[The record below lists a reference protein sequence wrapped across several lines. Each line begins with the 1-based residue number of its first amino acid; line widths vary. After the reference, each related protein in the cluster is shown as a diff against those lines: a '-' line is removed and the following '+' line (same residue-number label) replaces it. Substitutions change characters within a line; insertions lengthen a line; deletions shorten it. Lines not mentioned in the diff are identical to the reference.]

1 VTGPA
6 VCVLGLGL
14 IGGSLLRAA
23 EATGRRAFG
32 AAKSTLDAEQARAD
46 GFDVLP
52 TVEEAL
58 ARAAELDALVVV
70 AVPLPAVDEVLRA
83 VNRVAPRCRLTDV
96 VGVKAPMLDAVV
108 RLAPNAR
115 YAGGHPMAGLAA
127 SGWAVGDGRLFERAA
142 WMLSVDD
149 GVDLEVWAD
158 VARLALDVGAF
169 VVPATTDD
177 HDAAVARIS
186 HLPHLLAATLAAVGA
201 DGGPLTLALAAG
213 SFRDGTRVAGS
224 RSELVTAMCEGNQ
237 VALLA
242 VLDEALGRLGAARGS
257 LASTGSLGVTIRAG
271 HEGRRVLEEFEPPEL
286 IADLTDP
293 DILATLREL
302 GRRGGRVTGLVDAR
316 STSGPA

>member
-1 VTGPA
+1 VTAPA

-23 EATGRRAFG
+23 EAAGRDAFG
-32 AAKSTLDAEQARAD
+32 TTKSTVDSEQATAD

-70 AVPLPAVDEVLRA
+70 SVPLPAVEEVLRA

-108 RLAPNAR
+108 RLVPNAR

-142 WMLSVDD
+142 WMVSVDE

-158 VARLALDVGAF
+158 VARLALDIGAF
-169 VVPATTDD
+169 VVPAMADD

-186 HLPHLLAATLAAVGA
+186 HLPHLLAVTLAAVGA
-201 DGGPLTLALAAG
+201 DGGPLALTLAAG

-224 RSELVTAMCEGNQ
+224 RPELVTAMCEGNR
-237 VALLA
+237 VALLT

-271 HEGRRVLEEFEPPEL
+271 REGRRVLEEFEPPEL

-293 DILATLREL
+293 DILAMLREL
-302 GRRGGRVTGLVDAR
+302 GRRGGRVTGLVEAR
-316 STSGPA
+316 SISGPA